1 MLEYSGLNGS
11 DKWDVVR
18 DKINESAISI
28 ISLQETK
35 HETFDISF
43 LRKFLPRRFDSY
55 EYTPSIGASR
65 GILVAW
71 NSSHFLGAVIE
82 SQPFG
87 ITLEFISVA
96 NLSKWKL
103 TTVYGPCQEP
113 QHSVFIKWLR
123 NHTIADEENWLF
135 LGDFNFYRS
144 TENRNKPGGNFLDT
158 LIFNDTIG
166 HLGLVE
172 LPLKGRAYT
181 WSNMQNDP
189 LLEQLDWFFTSFNW
203 TLSFPN
209 SLVLPMAKITSDHI
223 PCKISIGTAIP
234 KANIFRF
241 ENFWVDHPG
250 FLEAVARGSE
260 KGVRNQRDSAS
271 VLSGKLKNVRY
282 ELKSWSK
289 SLSNLSNLISN
300 CNKVILF
307 LDELEEIR
315 VLLPYETTFRSILKD
330 HLTKLLKSKN
340 LYWRKRYT
348 VNRVKFGDEC
358 TKFFHA
364 MATISYRRN
373 TISQ

>member
-1 MLEYSGLNGS
+1 
-11 DKWDVVR
+11 
-18 DKINESAISI
+18 
-28 ISLQETK
+28 
-35 HETFDISF
+35 
-43 LRKFLPRRFDSY
+43 
-55 EYTPSIGASR
+55 
-65 GILVAW
+65 
-71 NSSHFLGAVIE
+71 
-82 SQPFG
+82 
-87 ITLEFISVA
+87 
-96 NLSKWKL
+96 
-103 TTVYGPCQEP
+103 
-113 QHSVFIKWLR
+113 
-123 NHTIADEENWLF
+123 
-135 LGDFNFYRS
+135 
-144 TENRNKPGGNFLDT
+144 
-158 LIFNDTIG
+158 
-166 HLGLVE
+166 
-172 LPLKGRAYT
+172 
-181 WSNMQNDP
+181 MQNDP

-260 KGVRNQRDSAS
+260 KGVRNQRDSAL

-289 SLSNLSNLISN
+289 SLSNLNNLISN